1 MQRSAI
7 RLGIAGRGRG
17 RTRDRWQVRAG
28 VQWRRSERRAI
39 AVSAIGGG
47 WRGPTRWELVMRDE
61 AVDNIELR
69 RTKGEER
76 LSRRMR
82 EWYPFV
88 VPADNL

>member
-1 MQRSAI
+1 
-7 RLGIAGRGRG
+7 
-17 RTRDRWQVRAG
+17 
-28 VQWRRSERRAI
+28 
-39 AVSAIGGG
+39 
-47 WRGPTRWELVMRDE
+47 MRDE